1 MVPEVRLKLPAW
13 VADQVGDPSR
23 RFDSDREKMA
33 LAIALASRNVAEGTG
48 GPFGACVFDG
58 GSGRLVAP
66 GVNVVVPAATSVAH
80 AEAMAILI
88 AQQRLGTHDLAAEG
102 LPPMELF
109 ASAQPCIQCYG
120 IVWWSGVRR
129 LVIGARESD
138 VESLTGFQE
147 GALPER
153 WAERLADR
161 PPLPP
166 VEVRTDCLR
175 EEARE
180 PLRRY
185 REAEGVIYNPGTA

>member
-1 MVPEVRLKLPAW
+1 MVPEVRLKLPDW
-13 VADQVGDPSR
+13 VAAQVGDPSR
-23 RFDSDREKMA
+23 RFTTDEEKMA
-33 LAIALASRNVAEGTG
+33 LAIDLAARNVAEGTG

-58 GSGRLVAP
+58 GAGRLVAP
-66 GVNVVVPAATSVAH
+66 GVNVVVPAGTSVAH
-80 AEAMAILI
+80 AEAMAILL
-88 AQQRLGTHDLAAEG
+88 AQQAQRTHDLAGEG
-102 LPPMELF
+102 MPSMELF

-120 IVWWSGVRR
+120 IVWWSGIRR

-153 WAERLADR
+153 WAERLARR

-166 VEVRTDCLR
+166 VEVRIDCLR
-175 EEARE
+175 DEARE

-185 REAEGVIYNPGTA
+185 RESGGVIYNPGAA